1 MNEWPFG
8 EDAIVAAVAE
18 ESTSATLPEPTT
30 SERIVAA
37 AAELF
42 HEQGYHATTMRQ
54 IAARVGI
61 KAGSLYNHFPGNQE
75 LLFSIAHDT
84 MGDMLRRAV
93 QAMSSEDTPGGR
105 LRAFVRAHT
114 LYCIEE
120 RYRARVADDL
130 RDLEPHNLE
139 RVLAIRDEYEQLL
152 RDVLREGRD
161 QSGWDVIDVPIVS
174 FAFATMASAVSVWY
188 REGGRL
194 SPEEIADAYAEITLR
209 AVRPGAAS

>member
-61 KAGSLYNHFPGNQE
+61 KAGSLYNHFPGKQE

-93 QAMSSEDTPGGR
+93 QAMSSADTPGGR

-161 QSGWDVIDVPIVS
+161 QSGWNVIDVPIVS

-209 AVRPGAAS
+209 AVRPSAAS